1 MATASNQM
9 TTDANLAAELNF
21 PPLSTYLQADKSF
34 LASYART
41 LVALASADKTVS
53 LADFAALMEVAR
65 HSQYSALMGMLI
77 FHALEQGVDLD
88 KALADLARAQARSS
102 PEECQ
107 AAWSM
112 AKPLLQGQG
121 HAARPLAKRLA
132 AALKVE
138 LSKDEL
144 DSLPQQDE
152 TSLLVQLSAKARR
165 LVKSEDV
172 TDRVQEFGRHIGDPE
187 MIKSARACQ
196 SGALSRQALATQFT
210 LVARRIEADISEYRR
225 QIASVM
231 PPGAAAGDLTSAAA
245 GVADA
250 AAGLASTLGSVQNM
264 AQQLLQQIRQRLV
277 IVKARIAY
285 ERQTFIE
292 DIDDLVHDAGNAIE
306 TAMTDRLQTDA
317 WKDKDV
323 WASIAKTQ
331 FGKEAE
337 RRIERAVRRRE
348 EILRLLKE
356 ELKLFQVDIQVVQAS
371 IISKQHHAELAQLM
385 PPLRLGT
392 RVANAVDTAAS
403 LTLGAGSIA
412 VAGTGAAV
420 YLLGSAVVLP
430 LVAPVAPFLA
440 GAMAAA
446 GLFKWFSDA
455 DKRKIDEIQSK
466 RRAIEDVVRQRLQ
479 QAAGSFES
487 QLAQLE
493 RDYHQTAL
501 AMLGPML
508 LELEAARQVQAMQ
521 LCIGNRIIEQ
531 SQASMQRLCQE
542 LT

>member
-1 MATASNQM
+1 MATTSSHVTN
-9 TTDANLAAELNF
+9 DANLAAELNF
-21 PPLSTYLQADKSF
+21 PPLATYLQTDKSF
-34 LASYART
+34 LAVYART
-41 LVALASADKTVS
+41 LVALASADKSVS
-53 LADFAALMEVAR
+53 LADFSALMDVAR
-65 HSQYSALMGMLI
+65 NSQYSALMGMLI

-88 KALADLARAQARSS
+88 KTLADLARAQPLSS
-102 PEECQ
+102 TQECE

-121 HAARPLAKRLA
+121 LAARPLAKRLA

-144 DSLPQQDE
+144 DSLPQQDD
-152 TSLLVQLSAKARR
+152 TSLLGQLSARARR
-165 LVKSEDV
+165 LVKSADV
-172 TDRVQEFGRHIGDPE
+172 TDRVLEFGRHIGDPDI
-187 MIKSARACQ
+187 IKSARACQ
-196 SGALSRQALATQFT
+196 TGALARSALASQFAV
-210 LVARRIEADISEYRR
+210 VAQRITGDIAQYRS
-225 QIASVM
+225 QLASLA
-231 PPGAAAGDLTSAAA
+231 PQGGAASKATE
-245 GVADA
+245 
-250 AAGLASTLGSVQNM
+250 LASTLGSMQNM

-285 ERQTFIE
+285 ERQTFTE

-306 TAMTDRLQTDA
+306 TAITERLQTDA

-348 EILRLLKE
+348 ETLRLLKE
-356 ELKLFQVDIQVVQAS
+356 ELKLFQVDMQVVQAS
-371 IISKQHHAELAQLM
+371 IIAKQHHAELAQLM

-392 RVANAVDTAAS
+392 RVVNAVDSAAN
-403 LTLGAGSIA
+403 LTLGAGTIA
-412 VAGTGAAV
+412 VAGTGAAA

-430 LVAPVAPFLA
+430 LVAPVAPFLV

-446 GLFKWFSDA
+446 GLFKWFTDN

-466 RRAIEDVVRQRLQ
+466 RRAIEEVVRQRLQ

-493 RDYHQTAL
+493 QDYHQTAL

-508 LELEAARQVQAMQ
+508 LELEAAHQVQGMQ
-521 LCIGNRIIEQ
+521 LRVGNRIIEQ
-531 SQASMQRLCQE
+531 SEASMQRLCQE
-542 LT
+542 LA